1 MVVVKTAQLFW
12 FEKRFCGDPP
22 SVRSLF
28 QLSNAPLGVAQ
39 GHVLSLYNVTFELRE
54 QKKYCL
60 TVKHRSII

>member
-28 QLSNAPLGVAQ
+28 QLSNALGVAQ